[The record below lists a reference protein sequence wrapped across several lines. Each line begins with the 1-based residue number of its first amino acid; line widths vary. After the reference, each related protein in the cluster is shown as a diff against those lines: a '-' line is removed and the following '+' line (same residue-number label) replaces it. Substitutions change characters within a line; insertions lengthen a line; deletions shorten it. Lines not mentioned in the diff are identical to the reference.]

1 MMEKVRKRFRE
12 VADEMLI
19 AVLEFDTDL
28 NLIYA
33 NPKARELLKIEM
45 KDIYAKINIDKL
57 VVQEQIE
64 LVHRGLVQLEAGENP
79 TSLSLRVIR
88 KDNVQVPTQVYSDKI
103 EFQGKVIGF
112 VAYLVDLSRRAAF
125 EEKVEQRK
133 DLLEYIVEY
142 STFIAIGII
151 DDKYRLEYVNDKLCD
166 LVGMRRS
173 DLIGFD
179 FRSLIHPDSL
189 ELVADRYRK
198 RQLGEKVPPTY
209 EFKIRRGDGT
219 ARDVRIHVT
228 TMTGKNGTTKSITQ
242 AMDITEQKADRRRL
256 EESEHNYRRLVET
269 MTAGMGM
276 DDEDDIIVYT
286 NAALNEML
294 GYEENELIGR
304 HGRTIH
310 HDVTAEKY
318 KMRTDARKKGEV
330 EHYETTLVSKSG
342 DLIQTMASAGPIR
355 DPEGKYM
362 GSFAIFTDVSA
373 LKSAENESRFLLDL
387 LMHDVGNQMQL
398 ILAGGDFLAR
408 ESSPDEIVRAKQ
420 YVLDGAHRCLT
431 LISKV
436 RTAEE
441 TKADPVIATDLVK
454 VLEGEIELLVSQ
466 YSITPD
472 LTGIPRKVKVFAD
485 GALSQLLWNLIEN
498 GVRHNKGETP
508 QIWINGKISH
518 ESFKLSVADNG
529 PGLNISKKRALF
541 DAGRRYGGV
550 GLHLVRRL
558 AEKYG
563 AKLNVQDRVKGQPEK
578 GLVVSVEFRLAE

>member
-1 MMEKVRKRFRE
+1 MDKVRKRFRE
-12 VADEMLI
+12 VADEMLLPVI
-19 AVLEFDTDL
+19 EFDTDL
-28 NLIYA
+28 NLTYA
-33 NPKARELLKIEM
+33 NAKALELFRMEM

-57 VVQEQIE
+57 VVEEQIE
-64 LVHRGLVQLEAGENP
+64 LVHRGLVQLEAGEKP

-151 DDKYRLEYVNDKLCD
+151 DDKYRLEYVNDK
-166 LVGMRRS
+166 
-173 DLIGFD
+173 
-179 FRSLIHPDSL
+179 IHPDSL

-198 RQLGEKVPPTY
+198 RQLGEKVPPSY

-228 TMTGKNGTTKSITQ
+228 TMTGKNGNTKSITQ

-276 DDEDDIIVYT
+276 DDEDGIIVYT

-294 GYEENELIGR
+294 GYDENELIGK

-318 KMRTDARKKGEV
+318 KIRSDARRKGEV

-342 DLIQTMASAGPIR
+342 DLIETMASAGPIR
-355 DPEGKYM
+355 DPEGNYM

-373 LKSAENESRFLLDL
+373 LKTAENESRFLLDL

-431 LISKV
+431 LITKV

-454 VLEGEIELLVSQ
+454 VLEGEIELLASQ
-466 YSITPD
+466 YSLIPT
-472 LTGIPRKVKVFAD
+472 LTGIPKKVKIFAD

-498 GVRHNKGETP
+498 GVRHNTGDTP
-508 QIWINGKISH
+508 LIWIKGKISH
-518 ESFKLSVADNG
+518 ESFKLSVSDNG
-529 PGLNISKKRALF
+529 PGLNLSKKQALF
-541 DAGRRYGGV
+541 DVGRRYGGV

-578 GLVVSVEFRLAE
+578 GLEVSIEFRLAE

>member
-1 MMEKVRKRFRE
+1 MMDKKRKRFRE
-12 VADEMLI
+12 VADDMLI
-19 AVLEFDTDL
+19 PVLEFDTDL
-28 NLIYA
+28 NLRYA
-33 NPKARELLKIEM
+33 NPKALDLLKMEM
-45 KDIYAKINIDKL
+45 KDVYNRIHLDKL
-57 VVQEQIE
+57 VAEEQIE

-79 TSLSLRVIR
+79 ASLSLRVIR
-88 KDNVQVPTQVYSDKI
+88 RDNVQVPTQIYSDKI
-103 EFQGKVIGF
+103 ESQGKVIGF
-112 VAYLVDLSRRAAF
+112 VAYIVDLSRRTAF
-125 EEKVEQRK
+125 EEKVEERK

-142 STFIAIGII
+142 STFNGIAII

-166 LVGMRRS
+166 IAGVRRA
-173 DLIGFD
+173 DLIGSD
-179 FRSLIHPDSL
+179 FRSLVHPDSL
-189 ELVADRYRK
+189 DMVSDRYRK
-198 RQLGEKVPPTY
+198 RQLGEDVPPTY

-228 TMTGKNGTTKSITQ
+228 TMTGKNGATKSITQ
-242 AMDITEQKADRRRL
+242 LIDITEQKEDRRRL

-269 MTAGMGM
+269 MTAGMGI
-276 DDEDDIIVYT
+276 DDENGIIVYT

-294 GYEENELIGR
+294 GYGENELIGK

-310 HDVTAEKY
+310 HDVTEEKY
-318 KMRTDARKKGEV
+318 KMRADARRKGEV

-355 DPEGKYM
+355 DPEGNYM

-408 ESSPDEIVRAKQ
+408 ESSPEEIVRAKQ

-431 LISKV
+431 LIGKV

-441 TKADPVIATDLVK
+441 TKADPVIAIDLVK
-454 VLEGEIELLVSQ
+454 VLEGEIDLLVSQ
-466 YSITPD
+466 YSIIPTIK
-472 LTGIPRKVKVFAD
+472 GIPKKVKVFAD
-485 GALSQLLWNLIEN
+485 RALSQLLWNLIEN
-498 GVRHNKGETP
+498 GVRHNTGEKPT
-508 QIWINGKISH
+508 IWIDGKISH
-518 ESFKLSVADNG
+518 EAFKLSVADNG
-529 PGLNISKKRALF
+529 PGLNVAKKQALF

-563 AKLNVQDRVKGQPEK
+563 ARLDVQDRVKGQPEK
-578 GLVVSVEFRLAE
+578 GLEVSIEFRLAE